1 MSIKWD
7 LVLQTS
13 LLDLRGGWGG
23 GDFRKI
29 KSLSDVGRFYMKT
42 HFTSPLTCGVLWKA
56 WCVSGGN
63 AKIIVEVRSGGQ
75 SAGRQH

>member
-1 MSIKWD
+1 MGPCSAN
-7 LVLQTS
+7 LFV
-13 LLDLRGGWGG
+13 GFEGGVGWGG
-23 GDFRKI
+23 GFRKI